1 MRNGRFGSDGNHNR
15 GRIRDKSLRIINFAA
30 SLNTERTEGA
40 LEANS
45 FWEIRMRHDEDDANY
60 GGVETKICGE
70 PVPVSQP
77 TSFRTDSRS
86 APIRDAFRSD
96 GMT

>member
-70 PVPVSQP
+70 PVPCVPAYILQNGQQISPHQ
-77 TSFRTDSRS
+77 RCV
-86 APIRDAFRSD
+86 PI
-96 GMT
+96 